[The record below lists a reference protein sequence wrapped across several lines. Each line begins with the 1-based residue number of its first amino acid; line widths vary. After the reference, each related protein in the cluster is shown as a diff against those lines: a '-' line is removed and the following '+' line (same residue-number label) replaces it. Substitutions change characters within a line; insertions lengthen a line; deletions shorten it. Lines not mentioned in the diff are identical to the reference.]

1 MKAPR
6 FAAALLAPLLVV
18 TACGDDA
25 DEGAVVETGGAE
37 VALARLQEA
46 PDAVAEAGSARME
59 MTMTIA
65 AMGETVEVTAEG
77 GFNGTQAVITMD
89 LGSALGGL
97 AEETGE
103 SLPPGFDEPMTIVVD
118 GTTTYLKVPML
129 ATFTGT
135 DGWLSVSPEEMGVAG
150 DTLGLGVGP
159 SGNPAQ
165 LVETLRGVSDEIE
178 ELGPDEVRGVDT
190 TRYRVVVDLEK
201 AAAELP
207 AAAREAY
214 EQQVAGLG
222 ASTLPFDV
230 WVGADGLVYR
240 MSMDFADLAGQVEGD
255 ELEGLES
262 GSMVLE
268 LFDYGADV
276 EVEVPDGSEVTPFS
290 EVMGGFGV
298 DPGALG

>member
-1 MKAPR
+1 VKAPW

-18 TACGDDA
+18 AACGA
-25 DEGAVVETGGAE
+25 DEQGAVVETGGAE
-37 VALARLQEA
+37 VALARLQGA

-65 AMGETVEVTAEG
+65 AMGDTVVVTAEG
-77 GFNGTQAVITMD
+77 GFDGTQAVVTMD
-89 LGSALGGL
+89 LGAAPGGL

-103 SLPPGFDEPMTIVVD
+103 SLPAGFDEPMTIVVD

-129 ATFTGT
+129 AAFTGT
-135 DGWLSVSPEEMGVAG
+135 DGWLSVSAEEMGTAG
-150 DTLGLGVGP
+150 DALGLGVGP

-165 LVETLRGVSDEIE
+165 LVESLRGVSDEIE
-178 ELGPDEVRGVDT
+178 EIGPDEVRGVDT

-207 AAAREAY
+207 AEAREAY

-222 ASTLPFDV
+222 ATTLPFEV
-230 WVGADGLVYR
+230 WVGEDGLVYR
-240 MSMDFADLAGQVEGD
+240 MAMDFADLVGQVESD

-262 GSMVLE
+262 GNMVLE
-268 LFDYGADV
+268 LFDYGADID
-276 EVEVPDGSEVTPFS
+276 VEVPDPSEAIPFS
-290 EVMGGFGV
+290 EVMGGFAG

>member
-1 MKAPR
+1 VKAPR
-6 FAAALLAPLLVV
+6 LAAALFAPLLVV
-18 TACGDDA
+18 TACGDD

-37 VALARLQEA
+37 AALARLEAA

-65 AMGETVEVTAEG
+65 VMGETVDITAEG
-77 GFNGTQAVITMD
+77 GFDGTQAVITMD
-89 LGSALGGL
+89 LGAALGGF
-97 AEETGE
+97 AQETGE

-129 ATFTGT
+129 AALTGT
-135 DGWLSVSPEEMGVAG
+135 DGWLSVSAEDMGVAG

-165 LVETLRGVSDEIE
+165 LVESLRGVSDEIE
-178 ELGPDEVRGVDT
+178 ELGSAEVRGVDT
-190 TRYRVVVDLEK
+190 TRYRVLVDLEK

-207 AAAREAY
+207 ADAREAY

-222 ASTLPFDV
+222 ATTLPLEV
-230 WVGADGLVYR
+230 WVGDDGLVYR
-240 MSMDFADLAGQVEGD
+240 MAMDFADLVGQVEGD

-276 EVEVPDGSEVTPFS
+276 EVEVPDPSEVTPFS
-290 EVMGGFGV
+290 EVMGGFGG